1 MARKRAESMDQAS
14 FWALNAAGEP
24 EKVCRPTL
32 ASTQSGAMLDFSPAL
47 EFIWGVSAT
56 RAPAAFWTASC
67 ELAEASLGTE

>member
-1 MARKRAESMDQAS
+1 
-14 FWALNAAGEP
+14 
-24 EKVCRPTL
+24 VCRPTL